1 MMRSSEPFHHFVD
14 DYLAYL
20 HEVHPTGATL
30 DGVHTYDDHIE
41 DFSRHGLD
49 QHTRAL
55 SGFSRRLQEIN
66 VADLTAVEKAE
77 QPMVAANIQSRMFEL
92 EQIRTWERSPQ
103 LYSDTLCSSLAA
115 QVVFTHAPLP
125 ERARRVL
132 SKLRQTARV
141 IQAARDNIKDPPGI
155 FVKVGLETLRGALN
169 FIEKD
174 LPRAFSPLDDMH
186 LLGDLADAST
196 EAVEAI
202 SSYVQYL
209 EEEVAPK
216 ARGSFRLGQEMF
228 ERKLALDEGITVDA
242 NRLLTIALREFQAT
256 QDEFRSIAG
265 KLDGGDPVAAW
276 RKAKEAHPAPG
287 ALSAA
292 AQQQLEELSTFI
304 DRNGIVSRPEG
315 EPVIVAPT
323 PEFYRWSFASM
334 WVPGPFEQKP
344 ARALYYLTDADP
356 SWPAD
361 KQEEHLRDFNYPTLW
376 AISIHEVYPG
386 HFLHYQ
392 FLRRVESKV
401 RKSQMFSPASFVEG
415 WAHYTEQMMVE
426 AGFRRNDQTFKLG
439 QLAEALIRLGR
450 FIVSIRLHVQDWSV
464 EQGVRFFRDECFME
478 ESSARREAERGTF
491 DPTYLVYSVG
501 KLMLLKLR
509 RDYKEQQGAKYSQR
523 AFHDQLLGNGTATFA
538 VHRQL
543 MLGEAS
549 GDLLE

>member
-14 DYLAYL
+14 DYLSYL

-41 DFSRHGLD
+41 DLSRQGIE

-55 SGFSRRLQEIN
+55 AGFFRRLQDIN
-66 VADLTAVEKAE
+66 VNDLTAVEKAE
-77 QPMVAANIQSRMFEL
+77 QPMVGSNIQSRMFEL
-92 EQIRTWERSPQ
+92 EQTRTWERNPHV
-103 LYSDTLCSSLAA
+103 YSDTLCSSLAA

-132 SKLRQTARV
+132 SKLRQTSRLV
-141 IQAARDNIKDPPGI
+141 QAARDNVKDPPGI
-155 FVKVGLETLRGALN
+155 FVKVGLETFRGALN

-174 LPRAFSPLDDMH
+174 LPKAFSALDDMH

-196 EAVEAI
+196 EASHAI
-202 SSYVQYL
+202 ASYIQYL
-209 EEEVAPK
+209 EEEIAPK
-216 ARGSFRLGQEMF
+216 ARASFRLGREMF
-228 ERKLALDEGITVDA
+228 ERKLKLDEGINLDVD
-242 NRLLTIALREFQAT
+242 RLLAIALREFQAT
-256 QDEFRSIAG
+256 QEEFRQLAG
-265 KLDGGDPVAAW
+265 KLDGGDPIAAW
-276 RKAKEAHPAPG
+276 RKAKDEHPAPG

-292 AQQQLEELSTFI
+292 AEQQLDEISTFI
-304 DRNGIVSRPEG
+304 DRNGIVTRPEG

-344 ARALYYLTDADP
+344 TRAYYYLTDADP
-356 SWPAD
+356 SWPAE

-401 RKSQMFSPASFVEG
+401 RKSIMFSPASFVEG
-415 WAHYTEQMMVE
+415 WAHYAEQMMVE
-426 AGFRRNDQTFKLG
+426 AGFRRTDHTFKLG

-450 FIVSIRLHVQDWSV
+450 FIVSIRLHVEDWSV

-478 ESSARREAERGTF
+478 EGGARREAERGTF

-509 RDYKEQQGAKYSQR
+509 RDYKEQQGTKYSLR
-523 AFHDQLLGNGTATFA
+523 TFHDQLLGNGTATFA

-543 MLGEAS
+543 MLGDS
-549 GDLLE
+549 TGDLLE